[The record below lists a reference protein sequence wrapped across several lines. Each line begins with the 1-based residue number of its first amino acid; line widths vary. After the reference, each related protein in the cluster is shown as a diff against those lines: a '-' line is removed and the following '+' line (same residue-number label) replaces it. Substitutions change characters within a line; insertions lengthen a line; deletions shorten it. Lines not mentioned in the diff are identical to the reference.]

1 MDRVTLD
8 MLGPGTALVSLS
20 GEHELYGAAKL
31 QERIDSLIADDLAVV
46 VDLTDAMFLDSSI
59 VSVLLKAQRFAASR
73 GCDYTVVLGDTTGA
87 SVRSMFE
94 LTGLDAILPVVERD
108 GAPPSSS

>member
-1 MDRVTLD
+1 

-20 GEHELYGAAKL
+20 GEHELYDAPKL
-31 QERIDSLIADDLAVV
+31 EERIDALIADGLSVV

-59 VSVLLKAQRFAASR
+59 VSVLLKAQRFADSR
-73 GCDYTVVLGDTTGA
+73 GCDYTIVLGDSTGA

-94 LTGLDAILPVVERD
+94 ITGLAAILPVVERD
-108 GAPPSSS
+108 GAPPS